1 VNVDRG
7 QLLGRLLED
16 VAVIVDLHELALVSG
31 LATGSRYRQLNARR
45 IPQIATG
52 RSRKPQW
59 LRSLKASSAI
69 TRERYPCSRP
79 PAT

>member
-31 LATGSRYRQLNARR
+31 LATGRRYRQLKARR
-45 IPQIATG
+45 ILQIATG
-52 RSRKPQW
+52 RSRQPQ
-59 LRSLKASSAI
+59 
-69 TRERYPCSRP
+69 
-79 PAT
+79 